1 MDTNK
6 QPVPHVSPVLY
17 ASVFATASAI
27 LHKTTVD
34 IIQQLG
40 RLVDDTPEGKAAIPL
55 EREVHGV
62 KTITVEVHPD
72 AELIQH
78 RVVIRDEEGRRLPAN
93 MLPLDVLVSA
103 IRRFAAC

>member
-1 MDTNK
+1 MKANN
-6 QPVPHVSPVLY
+6 QPVPHVSPELY
-17 ASVFATASAI
+17 ASVIATTSAI
-27 LHKTTVD
+27 LHKTSVD

-40 RLVDDTPEGKAAIPL
+40 RLVDDTPEGKATIPL
-55 EREVHGV
+55 KREVLGV

-93 MLPLDVLVSA
+93 VLPLDVLVSA

>member
-1 MDTNK
+1 METNN
-6 QPVPHVSPVLY
+6 QPVPHVSPELY
-17 ASVFATASAI
+17 ASVVATASAI
-27 LHKTTVD
+27 LKKTSVD

-40 RLVDDTPEGKAAIPL
+40 RLVDDTPEGKAVIPL
-55 EREVHGV
+55 EREVHGL

-78 RVVIRDEEGRRLPAN
+78 RVIIRDEEGIRIPAN
-93 MLPLDVLVSA
+93 VLPLDVLVSA